1 MACVLGLTA
10 LISSPILEELIL
22 LSEKS
27 NENVTIQAHFFLLPE
42 EYFSHWKD
50 QQWKALTQLNE

>member
-1 MACVLGLTA
+1 MGWVLGLMA
-10 LISSPILEELIL
+10 QISSPILEELVL

-27 NENVTIQAHFFLLPE
+27 NENIRTQEAFFLLPE

-50 QQWKALTQLNE
+50 QQ